1 MSNSAST
8 AALFQ
13 HDAQRRILVAC
24 VCVSVALHA
33 FVLAFPGR
41 HSTSITVNSRVLTAQ
56 FAPQATEAQR
66 RTPETASA
74 RPRREK
80 EVPSVPTSPP
90 PVPVPQKTEAVPVPD
105 PSPSL
110 PGTEQ
115 PMPTEASRA
124 TGAPLQFP
132 GDEVTPRF
140 PAELPDDAA
149 TRREYLVAL
158 VEAAKRYMR
167 YPAQARERGWE
178 GRVEVRLVI
187 DAKGSIKSAIV
198 KSSSR
203 YRILDDQALEM
214 VKKGQPLLQI
224 PAALRGRE
232 FSVDI
237 PVTFELLT
245 G

>member
-1 MSNSAST
+1 M
-8 AALFQ
+8 
-13 HDAQRRILVAC
+13 
-24 VCVSVALHA
+24 
-33 FVLAFPGR
+33 
-41 HSTSITVNSRVLTAQ
+41 
-56 FAPQATEAQR
+56 
-66 RTPETASA
+66 PE
-74 RPRREK
+74 
-80 EVPSVPTSPP
+80 
-90 PVPVPQKTEAVPVPD
+90 

-115 PMPTEASRA
+115 PMLTEASRA
-124 TGAPLQFP
+124 TGVPLQFP

-140 PAELPDDAA
+140 QAELPDDAA
-149 TRREYLVAL
+149 MRREYLVAL
-158 VEAAKRYMR
+158 VKAAKRYMR